1 MASEGRLLGGVVSTL
16 SLYLSLSL
24 VLFGNHLTAF
34 NSSIDGNASYTWH
47 GANFGLLCLSMKLL
61 ATLTSKSRASYL
73 DMETFHYLPFTFY
86 HATTPLSDAFLVSWF
101 GPRCHIPAVDLS
113 SRPPPLPNPSPGHP
127 HSHTLTEEQKVRQL
141 QDLNLCL
148 ALLAFYCEYWTTG
161 ILTGRTQQIARSQ
174 LVRVCRL
181 NPEEEVRFR

>member
-1 MASEGRLLGGVVSTL
+1 MGGVVSTL

-113 SRPPPLPNPSPGHP
+113 SRPPPPPPPLSQSLPRAS
-127 HSHTLTEEQKVRQL
+127 TLTHSYGGAKSTTATGFEPVL
-141 QDLNLCL
+141 GTISI
-148 ALLAFYCEYWTTG
+148 LLR
-161 ILTGRTQQIARSQ
+161 ILDYRHPYRA
-174 LVRVCRL
+174 
-181 NPEEEVRFR
+181 NPTDSTIPIGSSLSP